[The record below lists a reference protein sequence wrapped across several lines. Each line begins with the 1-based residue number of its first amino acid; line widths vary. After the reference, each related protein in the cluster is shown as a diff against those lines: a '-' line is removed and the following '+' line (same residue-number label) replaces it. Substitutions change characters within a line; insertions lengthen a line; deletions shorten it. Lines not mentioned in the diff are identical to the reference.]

1 MLVLTVAPVSI
12 HSNANQY
19 PVLVPFGTSTQ
30 YPVLTGC
37 WRENLRLVHDLEI
50 TGLRKLNLLYS
61 GCSLGAIATDPAWT
75 NDRPSGIACSSSKQ
89 DISRSG
95 PGMPRDERYAA
106 ETFFKA
112 ALYFWCKLGCLA
124 IRAIRWRLA
133 CGEFRFRLVSLVE
146 SELLRHRTNCTLN
159 YFCNFL
165 WAGSIKGMSS
175 KNTLPFA
182 GRFCFSWH
190 PAPASSFDAASIVL
204 IASLTISR
212 SDWAFV
218 GFSSERRQAVRG
230 LGQPWFY
237 LRLASGAALWLCWV
251 VREDGAIACFRSAA
265 HARSARKAGR
275 RAIPTF
281 VSWYSTLGG
290 I

>member
-37 WRENLRLVHDLEI
+37 WRENLHLVHDLEI

-112 ALYFWCKLGCLA
+112 ALYFWCKLGCFAIERFGGDWLA
-124 IRAIRWRLA
+124 KSFAFAWSHLWNLSYFDIA
-133 CGEFRFRLVSLVE
+133 
-146 SELLRHRTNCTLN
+146 RTAL
-159 YFCNFL
+159 
-165 WAGSIKGMSS
+165 SI
-175 KNTLPFA
+175 T
-182 GRFCFSWH
+182 
-190 PAPASSFDAASIVL
+190 PATSFGCE
-204 IASLTISR
+204 T
-212 SDWAFV
+212 
-218 GFSSERRQAVRG
+218 
-230 LGQPWFY
+230 
-237 LRLASGAALWLCWV
+237 
-251 VREDGAIACFRSAA
+251 
-265 HARSARKAGR
+265 
-275 RAIPTF
+275 
-281 VSWYSTLGG
+281 
-290 I
+290 